1 MKLKKFAAMMLAGV
15 MAVSMLA
22 GCSGKG
28 TNGGNNGANQ
38 PEPTPETGIV
48 AAFNNGQ
55 DEDNDVKV
63 AFTADSGL
71 EAALTKVIKATG
83 SAGTVIIE
91 NWQPGFVSGM
101 IQNLTGKTYSP
112 LYTENNIDT
121 ATDKEVV
128 TELRVMEV
136 FNSADYWTKSDV
148 VNAAARNVN
157 RDIADLF
164 SNNRSDTQVGEKY
177 WNCEY
182 TGTVAMVSVDNGD
195 GSTSYFVAYTLTQTV
210 SHPEVTVAA

>member
-71 EAALTKVIKATG
+71 EAALTKVIKAYG
-83 SAGTVIIE
+83 STITTMIG
-91 NWQPGFVSGM
+91 NWRPGIVSNM
-101 IQNLTGKTYSP
+101 IQDLTGKNYNA
-112 LYTENNIDT
+112 LYRENNINT

-128 TELRVMEV
+128 TDLRVMQV
-136 FNSADYWTKSDV
+136 FDSADYWTKSDV
-148 VNAAARNVN
+148 VNAAARIVN
-157 RDIADLF
+157 EDIADLF
-164 SNNRSDTQVGEKY
+164 SNNRSETQVGEKY

-195 GSTSYFVAYTLTQTV
+195 GSASYFVAYTLTQTV